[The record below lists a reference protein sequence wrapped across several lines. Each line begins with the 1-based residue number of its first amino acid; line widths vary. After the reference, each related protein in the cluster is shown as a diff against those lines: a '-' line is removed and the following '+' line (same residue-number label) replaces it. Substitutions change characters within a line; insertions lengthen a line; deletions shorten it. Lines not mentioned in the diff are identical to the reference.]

1 MAAIYSGIH
10 LKLKS
15 AKTSWEDK
23 IKLAHFAWISHQ
35 CFLPNKEQ
43 VLLDWVSHALVSY
56 YNKKLELED
65 EIVEKLWTYLDNIL
79 HSRKL
84 QNLLKDG
91 KTINLS
97 FLIAQVINERIS
109 ESCVQ
114 KSDGNVG
121 TVLSCCRG
129 ILSTPP
135 LSIIYTAK
143 CELMVNLLSKLSWL
157 ACQWLTSEDAVTS
170 QLFDVLQLTFAQY
183 LLIQRQQ
190 INPNRVFGQVTSHL
204 FQPCLLLRH
213 LLMAR
218 VWTPADDGRVR
229 QHLSREIRNQVEAVL
244 QAGIFQPEL
253 LSSYREELLTE
264 REPQDKKKRA
274 LKTILMPVNTVLS
287 KLRDASFCEQ
297 TLQVIIV
304 ANSVPLL
311 YKLFLDSYCK
321 AENHMVCFHMFT
333 RLFGCLR
340 ISHLQE
346 DLWQEMLSPVD
357 WSTELLAV
365 EQLLNLVLSKDIY
378 NVAADRIRHKGT
390 QFQFYRKLAEML
402 VNHSQA
408 SIPAWFRCL
417 KALISLNHLIVEPD
431 LDDLVASAWIDAE
444 VSEPRTKKPQETL
457 INAMFQ
463 TYTKL
468 RQFPKL
474 FEEVLSVIC
483 RPAAD
488 ELRLPVLSAG
498 LTEKVREC
506 LLELPPNQILDILF
520 LILEKCQ
527 TLIIPDVKDDSDMAL
542 KLLSVSSVLHTFLF
556 NMKSL
561 DNVTPLPVVL
571 RTQSLLDKMQR
582 EVIQP
587 LLDLLKDHWAEE
599 NKPGLWLEKV
609 SDSALLLVYTWVELD
624 TLLSINCSKY
634 VSRLA
639 EAAGGVTDC
648 AAESWDFSALLPGVD
663 RQCWKRVVRLSS
675 NFCSAS
681 KYCLELLMLQKIKK
695 ILMQTSFQTE
705 ADLHTL
711 QHAAAFI
718 LHSGRSSMSME
729 ESEPWNGNISAINAL
744 TYPAAHWYLVV
755 SNLTILVP
763 HLSLKDVE
771 YVADVLLKILSST
784 KAPGVSA
791 DQDSFITAEKVSKAL
806 LHSTFLP
813 EIKVLHCAFI
823 SRVIQQCSSVLCSAT
838 QGVADQP
845 IQQLS
850 ADNIPWHE
858 EVLSSCKMV
867 GMVEAQAENN
877 QSKDE
882 AFICWTT
889 MEKIAQR
896 ILLLTRAGSTIT
908 LEEDQIE
915 SFLHLLEIIS
925 ALKLDSL
932 FPSDHTRCFLLL
944 LSLVAN
950 TRANVSCSKLLSL
963 KFLITCFRLLTCLQT
978 GRSVNSV
985 FKVFHASDALEA
997 VMTALFAASKCFADV
1012 LTTPDWAEFLQV
1024 IQTFLE
1030 CFLQM
1035 IVEKRQSLKL
1045 NLEKFT
1051 FFLASCKPYA
1061 DADRGKPWNTAVN
1074 QLLLVPL
1081 TTLCHVLTLY
1091 LQQQPEKKQQLT
1103 EMLSALLEPTVL
1115 QTGAAIQLCL
1125 RNLTKDQPLPL
1136 AFIPSVTTLLKAD
1149 LSYMST
1155 GGFMKMEGEQE
1166 NSKDPGKYRE
1176 CSHTELYQKFY
1187 TQILRELTSAG
1198 SHLQFLHS
1206 ALQFLTVFCSV
1217 TDLYPG
1223 EETALTVFHAVK
1235 NLLAGPGTTVQ
1246 VIQDL
1251 EMQLTELMTQLV
1263 ESCTTEE
1270 FCVMMRLVLQGLE
1283 VSNIWKQ
1290 NPKEALS
1297 AVTLIKLLLSCP
1309 LTGEKEKAF
1318 WFTSPQIITALVIQ
1332 TKEACQD
1339 QLLIPTIVV
1348 PILETVAALLRQG
1361 EEILSNPHHV
1371 TLAFSILLT
1380 VPLDHLKME
1389 EYGSIFL
1396 GIHEVL
1402 FSILQC
1408 HPKVM
1413 LKAAPSFLNS
1423 FNRLVVSVMH
1433 EGRQKGD
1440 RGSTDEFGVV
1450 LKCAHLVERMYSHIA
1465 AKTEEFTVFSVFI
1478 VAQYVIELQK
1488 VTLHPAV
1495 KKHLTEGMYHIL
1507 DLCIERDI
1515 KFLNASLQM
1524 GVREVFKELY
1534 NDYTH
1539 YHKTKKHGEKKY
1551 TA

>member
-23 IKLAHFAWISHQ
+23 LKLAHFAWISHQ

-43 VLLDWVSHALVSY
+43 VLLDWVIHALVSY

-79 HSRKL
+79 YSRKL

-97 FLIAQVINERIS
+97 FSIAQVINERIS
-109 ESCVQ
+109 ESYIQ
-114 KSDGNVG
+114 KTHRNVG
-121 TVLSCCRG
+121 TVLSCCKG
-129 ILSTPP
+129 ILSAPP
-135 LSIIYTAK
+135 LAIIYTAK

-170 QLFDVLQLTFAQY
+170 QLFDVLQLTFTQY

-190 INPNRVFGQVTSHL
+190 INPNRVFGQVTGHL
-204 FQPCLLLRH
+204 FQPCLFLRH

-218 VWTPADDGRVR
+218 VWSQADDGRVR
-229 QHLSREIRNQVEAVL
+229 QHLSREIRNQIEAVV

-253 LSSYREELLTE
+253 LSSYREELLPE
-264 REPQDKKKRA
+264 REPQEKKKRA
-274 LKTILMPVNTVLS
+274 LKTILMPASAVLA
-287 KLRDASFCEQ
+287 KLGDTSFCDPA
-297 TLQVIIV
+297 LQVIIV

-321 AENHMVCFHMFT
+321 ADNHLVCFHMFT

-340 ISHLQE
+340 ISRLQE
-346 DLWQEMLSPVD
+346 DLREETLSLSD

-365 EQLLNLVLSKDIY
+365 EQLLNLVLSNDIY
-378 NVAADRIRHKGT
+378 NVAADRIRHKET
-390 QFQFYRKLAEML
+390 QFKFYCKVADML
-402 VNHSQA
+402 VNYSQA

-444 VSEPRTKKPQETL
+444 VSEPRTKKPQEAL
-457 INAMFQ
+457 ISAMFQ

-488 ELRLPVLSAG
+488 ELRLPVFSAG
-498 LTEKVREC
+498 LTAKLCEC
-506 LLELPPNQILDILF
+506 LLELPPNQILDIL
-520 LILEKCQ
+520 LLMLEKCQ
-527 TLIIPDVKDDSDMAL
+527 TLIIPDVKGDSDMAL
-542 KLLSVSSVLHTFLF
+542 KLLSVSSMLHTFLF

-561 DNVTPLPVVL
+561 DNVTPLPAVL
-571 RTQSLLDKMQR
+571 RTQSLLDRMQR

-587 LLDLLKDHWAEE
+587 LLELLKDHWAEE
-599 NKPGLWLEKV
+599 NKPGFWLEKV
-609 SDSALLLVYTWVELD
+609 SDSVLLLVYTWVEFD
-624 TLLSINCSKY
+624 TLLSRNCSKY
-634 VSRLA
+634 ISRLA
-639 EAAGGVTDC
+639 EVAGAATESS
-648 AAESWDFSALLPGVD
+648 AESWDFSALFPGVD
-663 RQCWKRVVRLSS
+663 RQCWKQIVGLSC
-675 NFCSAS
+675 NFCSVS
-681 KYCLELLMLQKIKK
+681 KYCLELLMVQKIKK
-695 ILMQTSFQTE
+695 ILMQTSFQTA
-705 ADLHTL
+705 ADLHTC
-711 QHAAAFI
+711 QRAAAFV
-718 LHSGRSSMSME
+718 LHSGRSSMSPG
-729 ESEPWNGNISAINAL
+729 ESEPWNGSVSAVNAL
-744 TYPAAHWYLVV
+744 TYPAAHWHLIV
-755 SNLTILVP
+755 SNLTILTP
-763 HLSLKDVE
+763 HLSLTDVE
-771 YVADVLLKILSST
+771 YVADVLLKTLST
-784 KAPGVSA
+784 TDAQGVSA
-791 DQDSFITAEKVSKAL
+791 DQDSSITAEKVSKAL

-813 EIKVLHCAFI
+813 EMKVLHRAFI
-823 SRVIQQCSSVLCSAT
+823 SRIIQQCSSVLCSAT
-838 QGVADQP
+838 QDITDQP

-850 ADNIPWHE
+850 GDNIPWQE
-858 EVLSSCKMV
+858 EVLSCGKIV
-867 GMVEAQAENN
+867 GMMEAQSESKL
-877 QSKDE
+877 SKDDP
-882 AFICWTT
+882 FICWKT
-889 MEKIAQR
+889 MENIAQH
-896 ILLLTRAGSTIT
+896 ILSLTRTGSSIT
-908 LEEDQIE
+908 LDEDQME

-932 FPSDHTRCFLLL
+932 FPLDHTRCFLLL

-950 TRANVSCSKLLSL
+950 TRANISCSKTLSL
-963 KFLITCFRLLTCLQT
+963 KFLMTCFRLLTCLQT

-997 VMTALFAASKCFADV
+997 VMTPLFTASKCFADI

-1024 IQTFLE
+1024 TRTFLE
-1030 CFLQM
+1030 HFLQM

-1051 FFLASCKPYA
+1051 SFLANCKPYA
-1061 DADRGKPWNTAVN
+1061 DVDRGKPWNAAVH

-1091 LQQQPEKKQQLT
+1091 LQQQQEKKQQLT
-1103 EMLSALLEPTVL
+1103 EMLSALLEPVIL
-1115 QTGAAIQLCL
+1115 QTGRAIQFCL
-1125 RNLTKDQPLPL
+1125 RNSTKDQPLPL
-1136 AFIPSVTTLLKAD
+1136 AFIPSITTLLKAD
-1149 LSYMST
+1149 LSYRCR
-1155 GGFMKMEGEQE
+1155 GGFMKMGGEQE
-1166 NSKDPGKYRE
+1166 NPKDPGKYWE
-1176 CSHTELYQKFY
+1176 HSHTELYQRFY
-1187 TQILRELTSAG
+1187 TQILRELSSAG
-1198 SHLQFLHS
+1198 DHPQFPHF

-1217 TDLYPG
+1217 KDLYPG
-1223 EETALTVFHAVK
+1223 QETAVTVFHSVK
-1235 NLLAGPGTTVQ
+1235 KLLVGPGITVQ
-1246 VIQDL
+1246 VIRDL
-1251 EMQLTELMTQLV
+1251 EMQLTELMTQLL
-1263 ESCTTEE
+1263 ESCTAEE
-1270 FCVMMRLVLQGLE
+1270 FCVIMRLVLQGLE
-1283 VSNIWKQ
+1283 VSNVWKQ
-1290 NPKEALS
+1290 NPKEVLS

-1318 WFTSPQIITALVIQ
+1318 WFTSPQIITALVMQ
-1332 TKEACQD
+1332 NKEACQD
-1339 QLLIPTIVV
+1339 QLLIPTLVV
-1348 PILETVAALLRQG
+1348 PILEMVAALLRRG

-1380 VPLDHLKME
+1380 IPLDHLKME
-1389 EYGSIFL
+1389 EYGRIFL

-1413 LKAAPSFLNS
+1413 LKAAPSFLNV

-1440 RGSTDEFGVV
+1440 RGTTEEFGVV

-1465 AKTEEFTVFSVFI
+1465 AKTEEFTVFSAFI
-1478 VAQYVIELQK
+1478 VAQYVVELQK
-1488 VTLHPAV
+1488 VTLHPSV

-1534 NDYTH
+1534 NDYTR
-1539 YHKTKKHGEKKY
+1539 YHKTKKQGEKKY
-1551 TA
+1551 TV